1 MRIQPIILS
10 GGIGRRLWPLS
21 RLEKPKQFLPL
32 IDKKSLFQGTLTRIA
47 DRRLFLPPLIIA
59 NQAHEVL
66 VIEQARA
73 AGIKSMTLLLEPT
86 ACNTAAPIALAAL
99 LGRID
104 DKVQLVLPSDHY
116 IGDHKAFIEAVQLG
130 AICARQKKI
139 ITFGISPDRPA
150 TQYGYMRLGAASEI
164 KGAFD
169 MAAFCEKPNRARAQK
184 WLAQGRCQWN
194 SGMFM
199 FAPDTLLAQMQTHC
213 PPLLAACKQAIESAT
228 WEIDKGETDKG
239 EMDRRKNKDTRLLRF
254 APAHFASMP
263 SLPIDIAIMEKIDC
277 GWVIPTH
284 MGWRDIGTWSQLYHM
299 RKMQKAKA
307 RQTVRKRLATKLRP
321 LSFFLGMLVDFM
333 RKTLY

>member
-32 IDKKSLFQGTLTRIA
+32 IDKKSLFQETLTRIE

-59 NQAHEVL
+59 NQAHENL
-66 VIEQARA
+66 VIEQAQG

-86 ACNTAAPIALAAL
+86 ACNTAAPVALAAL
-99 LGRID
+99 LGQAD
-104 DKVQLVLPSDHY
+104 DRVQLILPSDHY

-150 TQYGYMRLGAASEI
+150 TQYGYMRLGEASNI

-169 MAAFCEKPNRARAQK
+169 MAAFCEKPNRAGAQT

-199 FAPDTLLAQMQTHC
+199 FAPDTLLTQMQTHC
-213 PPLLAACKQAIESAT
+213 APLLAACKQAIESAT
-228 WEIDKGETDKG
+228 WEISAE
-239 EMDRRKNKDTRLLRF
+239 KNKAVRLLRF
-254 APAHFASMP
+254 APAHFAPMP

-277 GWVIPTH
+277 GIIIPTH

-307 RQTVRKRLATKLRP
+307 RQPLRKRFATKLRP
-321 LSFFLGMLVDFM
+321 LSFFIALLVDFM